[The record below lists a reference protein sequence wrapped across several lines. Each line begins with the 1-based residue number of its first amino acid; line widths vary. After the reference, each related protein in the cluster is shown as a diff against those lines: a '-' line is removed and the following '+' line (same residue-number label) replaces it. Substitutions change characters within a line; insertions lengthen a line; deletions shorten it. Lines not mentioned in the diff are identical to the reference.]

1 MAVIDELLV
10 GLGFDYEPGGAKKFK
25 EDIGKTV
32 NIVAQLAKTAVA
44 AATAITGMTVA
55 SAKASDEQ
63 GKLADQIGETVENV
77 GALQFAQKIAG
88 GSADGMSNS
97 LRELS
102 LRASEAARGTGTAV
116 EAFGLLGI
124 SATDAD
130 GQIKPVSDLIKEI
143 SASFQGLGESRQIE
157 LADKLG
163 LRDSI
168 RLLQLGPVA
177 IEELIGKAEELGVT
191 TGKDAKLAASFNDA
205 LVELWTVTK
214 QVSRVLSR
222 SFAPILEDLVDRFT
236 DWWIINKDIIEQ
248 NIPKWIEQFTTAM
261 KVLSIAMGAFIAIR
275 VITHLMTMIALMRGL
290 TLATL
295 AANVGFFLLPA
306 ILGALALAFVAL
318 VEDAKVFFE
327 GGESFI
333 GDMIEKYPQWE
344 TEIRLVATALE
355 GVWNLTSKIFEGWSK
370 IFGLFD
376 KFTAENIKEVAGN
389 IPGFRDEVVND
400 LFKSMGLDGIPGF
413 RDDAKN
419 DEVVNEGIGLSGFR
433 DDVVNNL
440 FKRMG
445 LAGNI
450 PGFSDGALNLPSGPS
465 STSTIVEKLEIMVNG
480 SGRNPE
486 EIAQSVY
493 DVFLQTSQDLNSAVD
508 Q

>member
-1 MAVIDELLV
+1 MALIDELLV
-10 GLGFDYEPGGAKKFK
+10 GLGFEYDSGEAKKFK
-25 EDIGKTV
+25 NDIGKTV
-32 NIVAQLAKTAVA
+32 GVVKNLAKVA
-44 AATAITGMTVA
+44 AATATALTGMVVA
-55 SAKASDEQ
+55 SSRASDEQ
-63 GKLADQIGETVENV
+63 GKLADEIGETVANV
-77 GALQFAQKIAG
+77 SALQYAQQIAG
-88 GSADGMSNS
+88 GSADGMANS

-102 LRASEAARGTGTAV
+102 LRASEAARGVGSGV

-124 SATDAD
+124 STTDAN
-130 GQIKPVSDLIKEI
+130 GQIK
-143 SASFQGLGESRQIE
+143 SASNLMKEVSGKMQGLGRARQIE

-168 RLLQLGPVA
+168 RLLQLGPQA
-177 IEELIGKAEELGVT
+177 IEEMTVKAKALGDT
-191 TGKDAKLAASFNDA
+191 TAEDAKVSAAFNDA
-205 LVELWTVTK
+205 LVDLWSVTK
-214 QVSRVLSR
+214 HISRLFTRVL
-222 SFAPILEDLVDRFT
+222 APIMKEMVGTFT
-236 DWWIINKDIIEQ
+236 DWWIANRKIIEQ
-248 NIPKWIEQFTTAM
+248 NIPKWVDQFTTAL
-261 KVLSIAMGAFIAIR
+261 KLLSVALGAFIAMR
-275 VITHLMTMIALMRGL
+275 VLTHLYQMIALMRGL

-295 AANVGFFLLPA
+295 AANAGFFLLP
-306 ILGALALAFVAL
+306 LLLSALALGFVAL

-333 GDMIEKYPQWE
+333 DDMIEKYPQWE

-389 IPGFRDEVVND
+389 IPGFRDKVVND

-419 DEVVNEGIGLSGFR
+419 DEIVNEGMGLSGFR

>member
-177 IEELIGKAEELGVT
+177 IEELIGKAEDLGVT

-333 GDMIEKYPQWE
+333 GDMIKKYPQWAN
-344 TEIRLVATALE
+344 EIELVANVLE
-355 GVWNLTSKIFEGWSK
+355 GVWNLTSKIFEGWDK
-370 IFGLFD
+370 IFGLFREEGADAMNQALKD
-376 KFTAENIKEVAGN
+376 KGLGFLTKEIGVTGEKS
-389 IPGFRDEVVND
+389 GVVND
-400 LFKSMGLDGIPGF
+400 LFKNMGLGF
-413 RDDAKN
+413 LTR
-419 DEVVNEGIGLSGFR
+419 EIGLFKSGTL
-433 DDVVNNL
+433 DTPL
-440 FKRMG
+440 T
-445 LAGNI
+445 
-450 PGFSDGALNLPSGPS
+450 SST
-465 STSTIVEKLEIMVNG
+465 STSTIVENLQILVDGGNQ
-480 SGRNPE
+480 NPDE
-486 EIAQSVY
+486 VARSVY
-493 DVFLQTSQDLNSAVD
+493 DVFLQQTSQDLNSTVD

>member
-10 GLGFDYEPGGAKKFK
+10 GLGFEYDPKDAKKFK
-25 EDIGKTV
+25 DDVGKTV
-32 NIVAQLAKTAVA
+32 NVVKQLAKTAVA
-44 AATAITGMTVA
+44 GATAITAMTVA
-55 SAKASDEQ
+55 SARASDEQ
-63 GKLADQIGETVENV
+63 GKLADEIGETVENI
-77 GALQFAQKIAG
+77 GALQFAQQIAG
-88 GSADGMSNS
+88 GTAEGMANS

-124 SATDAD
+124 SATGAN
-130 GQIKPVSDLIKEI
+130 GEIKPASDLMKEI
-143 SASFQGLGESRQIE
+143 SGTFQGLGRARQIE

-168 RLLQLGPVA
+168 RLLQLGPEA
-177 IEELIGKAEELGVT
+177 IEDLNQKARELGVT
-191 TGKDAKLAASFNDA
+191 TGEDAALSASFNDS
-205 LVELWTVTK
+205 LVEMWAVIK
-214 QVSRVLSR
+214 QVSRVMTR
-222 SFAPILEDLVDRFT
+222 SFAPVLEDIVDGFT
-236 DWWIINKDIIEQ
+236 EWWMVNKDLIEQ
-248 NIPKWIEQFTTAM
+248 NIPKWVDQLTMALKI
-261 KVLSIAMGAFIAIR
+261 LSIAMGAFLAMR
-275 VITHLMTMIALMRGL
+275 VLTHLYQMIALMRGL

-295 AANVGFFLLPA
+295 AANAGFFLLP
-306 ILGALALAFVAL
+306 LLLSALALAFVAL

-333 GDMIEKYPQWE
+333 DDMIEKYPQWE

-389 IPGFRDEVVND
+389 IPGFRDKVVND

-419 DEVVNEGIGLSGFR
+419 DEIVNEGMGLSGFR